1 MLMLIAYL
9 KSSKILTFR
18 KIMEIAQAINK
29 RRTIHIFSK
38 KIVPN
43 DIIKKSII
51 AANQAPC
58 HRKTFPWRF
67 TSLGMNKR
75 ELLFQLQL
83 TLKFGDNPIHESNK
97 KKIRDKM
104 FNPSHLIIATQ
115 VCTDNQVQKLEDYAA
130 CACAIQ
136 NLSLSLVAY
145 NVGCKWSTGKI
156 TTVPDTYQIAEINP
170 SEEEIIG
177 FIWIGYGK
185 EPPIIK
191 RPLLNKIYR
200 ELY

>member
-1 MLMLIAYL
+1 
-9 KSSKILTFR
+9 
-18 KIMEIAQAINK
+18 MELAQAIKK

-38 KIVPN
+38 KIVPSE
-43 DIIKKSII
+43 IIKKSIF

-58 HRKTFPWRF
+58 HRRTFPWRF
-67 TSLGMNKR
+67 TSIGIKKR
-75 ELLFQLQL
+75 ELLYQLQL
-83 TLKFGDNPIHESNK
+83 TLKFGDKSIDESSL

-104 FNPSHLIIATQ
+104 LNPSHLLIVTQ

-136 NLSLSLVAY
+136 NLSLSLVADD
-145 NVGCKWSTGKI
+145 VGCKWSTGKI
-156 TTVPDTYQIAEINP
+156 ITHPTTYQIGEINP
-170 SEEEIIG
+170 REEEIIG

-191 RPLLNKIYR
+191 RPLLKKIYR